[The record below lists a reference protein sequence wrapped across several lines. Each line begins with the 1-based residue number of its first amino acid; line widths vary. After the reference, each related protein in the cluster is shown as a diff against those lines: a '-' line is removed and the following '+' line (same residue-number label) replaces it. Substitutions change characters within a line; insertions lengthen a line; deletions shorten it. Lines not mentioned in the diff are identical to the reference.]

1 MKSEIYKINN
11 NVERIKQG
19 RNTLFLDGREF
30 KLVTSK
36 LKKDSYNIYYPYKDS
51 EKVRWLSVYF

>member
-36 LKKDSYNIYYPYKDS
+36 LKKDSYNI
-51 EKVRWLSVYF
+51 EVVR